1 MTTSTSA
8 REATIV
14 QVLRLDQG
22 TTFIQRLIDATD
34 SKSALPAS
42 AVASEI
48 RYSAALM
55 ISSATSFGKDSIATW
70 LDGTSIAVAL
80 AAFT

>member
-8 REATIV
+8 QEATIV

-48 RYSAALM
+48 LLLCR
-55 ISSATSFGKDSIATW
+55 
-70 LDGTSIAVAL
+70 LDD
-80 AAFT
+80 